1 MRRVKAIRF
10 GSRGTPLQL
19 SVRCFSLSVL
29 FFSRCGALPSC
40 PQRMRTL
47 CPGRGW
53 RSGLAVG
60 GESAVGGGCCFCRST
75 LATLSRH
82 QAAGTLR
89 LLCSLPGHQFQLKS
103 TERLCVCGGKATC
116 RDFLTL
122 TGDSR
127 THPEGQTTLG
137 FLHESVSELRISPE
151 ERAPATVRWMDGR
164 LKSSRKQPDERLN
177 GCKRACRFLNE
188 PAGAVPVKTHPNG

>member
-1 MRRVKAIRF
+1 MNHCGEKTSASSSVSAINRLHPPTPTPPEGETLMRRVKAIRF
-10 GSRGTPLQL
+10 GSCGKPLQL
-19 SVRCFSLSVL
+19 SIRCFSLL
-29 FFSRCGALPSC
+29 FLVFSRCGALPSC
-40 PQRMRTL
+40 PQCMRTL

-60 GESAVGGGCCFCRST
+60 EESAVGGGCCFCRRT

-89 LLCSLPGHQFQLKS
+89 LLCSLPGHQFHLKS
-103 TERLCVCGGKATC
+103 TERLCVGGGKTAC

-127 THPEGQTTLG
+127 TRPEGQTTLG
-137 FLHESVSELRISPE
+137 FLHESLSELRISPE
-151 ERAPATVRWMDGR
+151 ERATATGRWMD
-164 LKSSRKQPDERLN
+164 
-177 GCKRACRFLNE
+177 
-188 PAGAVPVKTHPNG
+188 

>member
-19 SVRCFSLSVL
+19 SVRCFSLL
-29 FFSRCGALPSC
+29 FLVFSRCGALPSC
-40 PQRMRTL
+40 PQCMRTL

-60 GESAVGGGCCFCRST
+60 EESAVLVGGCCFCRST

-103 TERLCVCGGKATC
+103 KDRLCVGGGKTAC

-127 THPEGQTTLG
+127 TRPDGQTTSG
-137 FLHESVSELRISPE
+137 FLHESWSELRISPE
-151 ERAPATVRWMDGR
+151 ERTSDSYRKMDGWMN
-164 LKSSRKQPDERLN
+164 KEQQ
-177 GCKRACRFLNE
+177 
-188 PAGAVPVKTHPNG
+188 KTT